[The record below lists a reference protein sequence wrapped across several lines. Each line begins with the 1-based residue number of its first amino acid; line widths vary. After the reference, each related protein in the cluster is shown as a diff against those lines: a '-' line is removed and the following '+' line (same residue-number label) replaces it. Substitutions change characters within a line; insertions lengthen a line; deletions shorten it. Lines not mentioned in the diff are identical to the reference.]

1 MSPATVSAQPTGED
15 SGGRTVGTAILEK
28 VTTGEGAHFWARVEG
43 TSKHSPER
51 RKQEKGD
58 LSRFNFFLAL
68 SL

>member
-1 MSPATVSAQPTGED
+1 M
-15 SGGRTVGTAILEK
+15 GTAILEK